1 MEILDFL
8 SNFSWEVLVVS
19 VILFILTMFVK
30 WPIKKATSKLA
41 ENKRKA
47 INSVIIAIPVI
58 LSFVIT
64 PLFFGIVKNEWF
76 SVTII
81 ENAVTSCLLSIS
93 IFVVYQ
99 RIIIVI
105 KGFTSG
111 KQSFDNQIICET
123 INTIKNDINSLN
135 TVLKNDKSKL
145 KEISNKILYLLNIKK
160 EIEKSNDYIDLKKLS
175 ETNTQIQSLTNEET
189 KLEEQINITKNQITQ
204 YELKLQQ
211 EKSKNV

>member
-8 SNFSWEVLVVS
+8 SNFSWEILVIS
-19 VILFILTMFVK
+19 VILFILTMFIK
-30 WPIKKATSKLA
+30 WPIKRATSKLE

-47 INSVIIAIPVI
+47 VNSVIIAIPVI

-76 SVTII
+76 SLMII
-81 ENAVTSCLLSIS
+81 EDAITSSLLSIS
-93 IFVVYQ
+93 FFVIYQ

-105 KGFTSG
+105 KGFISN
-111 KQSFDNQIICET
+111 KKSVENISISET
-123 INTIKNDINSLN
+123 ITTIKNDIKSLN
-135 TVLKNDKSKL
+135 LILKNDENKL
-145 KEISNKILYLLNIKK
+145 KDISKKILCLLNIKK
-160 EIEKSNDYIDLKKLS
+160 EIEETKDCIDLNKLS
-175 ETNTQIQSLTNEET
+175 ETNTQIQTLTNEET
-189 KLEEQINITKNQITQ
+189 KLEEQINITKNQINE